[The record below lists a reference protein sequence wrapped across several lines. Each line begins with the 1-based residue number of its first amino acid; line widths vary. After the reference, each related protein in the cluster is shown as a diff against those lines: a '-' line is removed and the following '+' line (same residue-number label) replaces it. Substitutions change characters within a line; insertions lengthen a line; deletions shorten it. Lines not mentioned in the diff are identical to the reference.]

1 MAPDIAKYPLRHT
14 TVPDS
19 EPQDKRAVKYKDS
32 IYIHIYIWQSISKWK
47 KSETRKVLV
56 IL

>member
-32 IYIHIYIWQSISKWK
+32 IYIHIYIWQNISKWK